1 MIRKYIA
8 TARMAAYEKTNGG
21 LLYLLPDIFMKVVYL
36 VPVMFIWKS
45 LAGRGYEVPF
55 TAHELHL
62 CQCSSDRHD
71 DCGDLSVRMELRYQ
85 ECGNV
90 YPPHACVRPGDCKDS
105 GGVGAHAGFLL
116 APHVSGGPGF

>member
-45 LAGRGYEVPF
+45 LAGSDIVDQKMVPDSRTPGCPF
-55 TAHELHL
+55 H
-62 CQCSSDRHD
+62 SS
-71 DCGDLSVRMELRYQ
+71 
-85 ECGNV
+85 
-90 YPPHACVRPGDCKDS
+90 
-105 GGVGAHAGFLL
+105 
-116 APHVSGGPGF
+116 

>member
-45 LAGRGYEVPF
+45 LAGRGYEV
-55 TAHELHL
+55 EM
-62 CQCSSDRHD
+62 S
-71 DCGDLSVRMELRYQ
+71 LSQLMSYTYV
-85 ECGNV
+85 N
-90 YPPHACVRPGDCKDS
+90 A
-105 GGVGAHAGFLL
+105 LL
-116 APHVSGGPGF
+116 TDMMIVETYLSA